1 MALHIAAARFKGAPL
16 PEELPRG
23 LMPDG
28 VEFNPR
34 NSQVEAA
41 SVAAH
46 SGGGVPGEASAA
58 KSRWRMG
65 GSASRIATGRNAA
78 PPPPQQQQHYAH
90 TGGGM
95 AGGAYSR
102 AGVLKH
108 EKKACVLPPPIHT
121 HTPPLQNP
129 LVPLPWR
136 QGAARASEAV
146 ALGRLE
152 GQRRL

>member
-28 VEFNPR
+28 VDFNPR

-78 PPPPQQQQHYAH
+78 PREDGSGAVGDRHVVH
-90 TGGGM
+90 SGGQ
-95 AGGAYSR
+95 AG
-102 AGVLKH
+102 
-108 EKKACVLPPPIHT
+108 
-121 HTPPLQNP
+121 
-129 LVPLPWR
+129 
-136 QGAARASEAV
+136 ARDHA
-146 ALGRLE
+146 R
-152 GQRRL
+152 